1 MQLNQSNV
9 DIVVTIYPYYTC
21 LHLNSTT
28 RRCVM
33 SHVPDMFEYTQNISF
48 VCVCNFLCIYKT
60 YARATPFID
69 IIILCEH
76 HTMRIIMIFY

>member
-33 SHVPDMFEYTQNISF
+33 SHVPDMFEYMQNISLA
-48 VCVCNFLCIYKT
+48 CVCNILYIYKT
-60 YARATPFID
+60 YVQATPFIE
-69 IIILCEH
+69 IIILCQH
-76 HTMRIIMIFY
+76 HTTK

>member
-48 VCVCNFLCIYKT
+48 ACVCNILCIYKI
-60 YARATPFID
+60 YVQATTFND
-69 IIILCEH
+69 SIILYELQ
-76 HTMRIIMIFY
+76 